1 MAKKEV
7 RTDLWV
13 YDLLKDAGI
22 SLDAQGSNVKELD
35 DALKTASKK
44 GTGNVGFP
52 EYCGVVKDFIL
63 IIEDKADIT
72 KHIKMKEDIIS
83 TDKNDIIDYAV
94 NGALFYAQ
102 HIAKNTNYKK

>member
-44 GTGNVGFP
+44 VLGML
-52 EYCGVVKDFIL
+52 DFLNIAVLLKIL
-63 IIEDKADIT
+63 F
-72 KHIKMKEDIIS
+72 
-83 TDKNDIIDYAV
+83 
-94 NGALFYAQ
+94 L
-102 HIAKNTNYKK
+102 

>member
-83 TDKNDIIDYAV
+83 TDKNDIID
-94 NGALFYAQ
+94 LQ
-102 HIAKNTNYKK
+102 KKGIY